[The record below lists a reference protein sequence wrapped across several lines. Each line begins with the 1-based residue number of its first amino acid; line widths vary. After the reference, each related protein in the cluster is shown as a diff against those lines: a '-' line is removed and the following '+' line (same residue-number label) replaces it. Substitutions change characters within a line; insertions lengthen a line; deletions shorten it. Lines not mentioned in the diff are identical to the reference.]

1 MNLPVLAL
9 RNTFRNRT
17 RAVLTIGSVA
27 VLVVAFVFLRTII
40 SAYHSTVDNA
50 RSDRLVTRNRVSL
63 AMPLPLA
70 DFEKIKNVPG
80 VTAVTYSDWF
90 GGTYIDSRHF
100 FARFAIDPDT
110 YFTVFKDIAVKPEA
124 IAAFKA
130 DRTGCLVGEGL
141 ADKYGFKVG
150 DVIHLKGDIYPGDW
164 AFTVRGT
171 FKGTSSFQNGAM
183 FIQWKALDQSL
194 PEAERGIVGSYTE
207 LVKDADHSPETA
219 KAIDALFASSA
230 NETLT
235 ESEQSFSLGFL
246 TGAAAIVS
254 ALDIVSIVLLVIM
267 LLILG
272 NTLAMAVRERIG
284 ELAVLRTIGFKPN
297 KLFFLALAE
306 GLWLSLIGGV
316 IGALAARP
324 VIGAFLKVASGFLS
338 GASADRWT
346 IPALLVAVAVGLLAA
361 AIPGLRASSVNI
373 VNALRRAE

>member
-1 MNLPVLAL
+1 VNLPLLAF

-27 VLVVAFVFLRTII
+27 VLVVAFIFLRTVI

-63 AMPLPLA
+63 AVPLPLA
-70 DFEKIKNVPG
+70 DFERIKSVAG
-80 VTAVTYSDWF
+80 VTAVTYGDWF

-110 YFTVFKDIAVKPEA
+110 YFTVYKDITINPDALS
-124 IAAFKA
+124 AFKA

-141 ADKYGFKVG
+141 VERYGFKVG
-150 DVIHLKGDIYPGDW
+150 DVIHLQGDIYPGDW

-171 FKGTSSFQNGAM
+171 FKGVSSFQNGSM
-183 FIQWKALDQSL
+183 FIQWKAIDQSL
-194 PEAERGIVGSYTE
+194 PDTQRGMVGSYTL
-207 LVKDADHSPETA
+207 LVKDADRSPEIA
-219 KAIDALFASSA
+219 KAVDALFANSA

-235 ESEQSFSLGFL
+235 ESEQAFSLGFL
-246 TGAAAIVS
+246 TGSSAIVN

-272 NTLAMAVRERIG
+272 NTLAMAVRERTG

-297 KLFFLALAE
+297 KLFLLALTE

-316 IGALAARP
+316 LGAVIARP
-324 VIGAFLKVASGFLS
+324 VIHGFLKSASSFITGS
-338 GASADRWT
+338 SANNWT
-346 IPALLVAVAVGLLAA
+346 LPALGVAIGIGLLAA
-361 AIPGLRASSVNI
+361 AIPAFRASSVNI